1 MHLEKDVAHYLEL
14 RDSYEDNFRS
24 IIKSGIASGELSNA
38 NSEVV
43 LFSILSTLRNLY
55 LWIPKKEEVDPDEL
69 SKNLSQTLIHGIIN
83 K

>member
-1 MHLEKDVAHYLEL
+1 MATV
-14 RDSYEDNFRS
+14 
-24 IIKSGIASGELSNA
+24 IKIKNTDQNKLPLDGSSNPVIATGELAKA

-55 LWIPKKEEVDPDEL
+55 LWIPKKEDVNPQEL
-69 SKNLSQTLIHGIIN
+69 SNNLSQILINGIIN